1 MTSDPEVKF
10 QGHMIRQKAR
20 RTIVLCLT
28 IAAAGTI
35 LLGGFGGGPAASPP
49 YAFDANPFATT
60 DGPPKDLWVFP
71 NSALSEIENA
81 SLLADHLAS
90 ALGDG
95 PTSYSSENG
104 WQPSWPIFRR
114 TPSENDFFDHYSRV
128 SVDFSSSDGSG
139 FRLYYDQIYASFNYG
154 DNGSLIDVDF
164 RDGIFLGF
172 QATLVDSKIIVPN
185 ALQYEPTARLLGD
198 ALGIP
203 TKNLTVVSY
212 LGMWNTTTVIL
223 SSTLFGFDLSGCN
236 IMAATFDNGTGR
248 LVSVQARP
256 FVVLPSAALVT
267 PQEAIDIGRRRAP
280 SLYRADEKAQIS
292 SDGLLGIRLEPVDE
306 VGEPIPVP
314 SSPGNYSV
322 ETTLRFAFGYEYR
335 ANVTSSIFSM
345 NYPILIVVDIDSGAV
360 LVSGRHPI
368 PVPSGE
374 PEWVVL
380 DPWTGS
386 LLILSFAGL
395 IVLGVLVGPPEI
407 AIALLGS
414 FIVQLHVRLAGIDV
428 LENFNRG
435 KIYGYIQ
442 GKPGCSFTELK
453 TELRFFN
460 GNLAY
465 HLIVLEKLELVRS
478 VKDGRTRRYF
488 LQEDGGRI
496 MKTHFL
502 GKVESRIFRV
512 LNEKGPSPGMEVAKE
527 LSISRQLAHYN
538 LRHLQKRGLAKLL
551 DSRWQAVQPE
561 TSYLDT
567 DGE

>member
-1 MTSDPEVKF
+1 
-10 QGHMIRQKAR
+10 MIRQKAR

-28 IAAAGTI
+28 IAAVGTM
-35 LLGGFGGGPAASPP
+35 LLCGFGGGPSVSPP
-49 YAFDANPFATT
+49 AALEAGPMAMTY
-60 DGPPKDLWVFP
+60 GPPRNLWVFP
-71 NSALSEIENA
+71 NSTLSEIENA

-90 ALGDG
+90 ALGSG

-104 WQPSWPIFRR
+104 WQPFSPVFRR
-114 TPSENDFFDHYSRV
+114 APSENDFFDGYYSV
-128 SVDFSSSDGSG
+128 PVVFSSSDGSK
-139 FRLYYDQIYASFNYG
+139 FRLYYDQMYANFNY
-154 DNGSLIDVDF
+154 DNNSSLIDVDF

-172 QATLVDSKIIVPN
+172 QATLVDSKIIVPD
-185 ALQYEPTARLLGD
+185 ASQYEPTARQLGD

-212 LGMWNTTTVIL
+212 LGRWNTTTVIL
-223 SSTLFGFDLSGCN
+223 STTFFGYDISGCN
-236 IMAATFDNGTGR
+236 IMAAAFDNGTGR

-256 FVVLPSAALVT
+256 FVVLPSAALIT
-267 PQEAIDIGRRRAP
+267 PQEAIDIGRGRAP
-280 SLYRADEKAQIS
+280 SLYRADEKAQIY
-292 SDGLLGIRLEPVDE
+292 SDGLLGIRLQPVDE
-306 VGEPIPVP
+306 VGEPTPVP

-335 ANVTSSIFSM
+335 ANVTSNMFSM

-360 LVSGRHPI
+360 LVAQRHPI
-368 PVPSGE
+368 PVTSAESG
-374 PEWVVL
+374 WIVL
-380 DPWTGS
+380 NLWTGS
-386 LLILSFAGL
+386 LLILSFAFL

-428 LENFNRG
+428 LENFSRG
-435 KIYGYIQ
+435 KIYGYIK

-496 MKTHFL
+496 GKTHFL

-512 LNEKGPSPGMEVAKE
+512 LDEKGPLSGMEVAKE
-527 LSISRQLAHYN
+527 LSISRQRAHYN

-551 DSRWQAVQPE
+551 DFRWQAVQQE
-561 TSYLDT
+561 TGYLDT
-567 DGE
+567 DDN

>member
-1 MTSDPEVKF
+1 
-10 QGHMIRQKAR
+10 MIRQKAR

-28 IAAAGTI
+28 IVAVGTM
-35 LLGGFGGGPAASPP
+35 LLCGFGGGPSVSPP
-49 YAFDANPFATT
+49 AALEADPLSMTY
-60 DGPPKDLWVFP
+60 GPPGNLWVFP
-71 NSALSEIENA
+71 NSTLSEIENA

-90 ALGDG
+90 ALGYG

-114 TPSENDFFDHYSRV
+114 APSENDFFDGYYRV
-128 SVDFSSSDGSG
+128 SVDFSSSNGSE
-139 FRLYYDQIYASFNYG
+139 FRLYYDQIYS
-154 DNGSLIDVDF
+154 
-164 RDGIFLGF
+164 DGIFLGF
-172 QATLVDSKIIVPN
+172 QATLVDSKIIVPDSS
-185 ALQYEPTARLLGD
+185 QYEPTARQLGD

-212 LGMWNTTTVIL
+212 FGMWNTTTVIL
-223 SSTLFGFDLSGCN
+223 SSTLYGFDLSGCN

-256 FVVLPSAALVT
+256 FVVLPSAALIT
-267 PQEAIDIGRRRAP
+267 PQTAIDIGRERAP
-280 SLYRADEKAQIS
+280 SLYRADEKARIS
-292 SDGLLGIRLEPVDE
+292 SDGLLGIRLQPVDE
-306 VGEPIPVP
+306 VGEPTPVP

-335 ANVTSSIFSM
+335 ANVTSKMFRM

-360 LVSGRHPI
+360 LVAGRHPI
-368 PVPSGE
+368 PVPSAESG
-374 PEWVVL
+374 WIVL
-380 DPWTGS
+380 NPWTGS
-386 LLILSFAGL
+386 LLILSFAFL

-414 FIVQLHVRLAGIDV
+414 FIVQLHIRITGIDV

-435 KIYGYIQ
+435 KIYGYVK

-453 TELRFFN
+453 TELRFLN

-465 HLIVLEKLELVRS
+465 HLMVLEKLELVRS

-488 LQEDGGRI
+488 LQEDGGRV
-496 MKTHFL
+496 MKTQFL

-512 LNEKGPSPGMEVAKE
+512 LNEKGPLSGMGVAKE
-527 LSISRQLAHYN
+527 LSISRQRAHYN

-551 DSRWQAVQPE
+551 DSRWQAVQQE

-567 DGE
+567 DGD